1 MTPLR
6 SVRPAVLLY
15 LTLWSAGLASAQVDP
30 RAEALLNG
38 MDESFSQAPQLE
50 AYESLDTMDLTLCF
64 TFYEA
69 GEAQP
74 EMCTR
79 MVMDRTNRRMMQ
91 ETHMTFEDEEGSE
104 EHVTK
109 IVHKD
114 GQLTMRDSLLGE
126 TVEMPEAE
134 VAALEATFETIF
146 DQLADLENV
155 LPEEF
160 ESATYDGEVDY
171 GGVLVGEQVTATAL
185 APTFMTGG
193 ASVQETTLRFVFD
206 AEGQL
211 IGSVTESP
219 EGEVMM
225 VYDDPTDEVPLSRMF
240 SGTVYLLEGDEAVIT
255 SQNRLANFAVNEA
268 LDEAL
273 FELGETSE

>member
-6 SVRPAVLLY
+6 CVRPAVLLC
-15 LTLWSAGLASAQVDP
+15 LTLWPAGPASAQVDP

-38 MDESFSQAPQLE
+38 MAESFSQAPQLE

-64 TFYEA
+64 TFYRA

-79 MVMDRTNRRMMQ
+79 MVMDQTNRRMMQ

-109 IVHKD
+109 MVYKD

-126 TVEMPEAE
+126 TVELPEAE
-134 VAALEATFETIF
+134 VAALEATFEAIF
-146 DQLADLENV
+146 DHLADLENV
-155 LPEEF
+155 LPKEF

-171 GGVLVGEQVTATAL
+171 GGVLVGEQVTAL

-206 AEGQL
+206 AEGKL
-211 IGSVTESP
+211 IGTVTESP
-219 EGEVMM
+219 EGEALM
-225 VYDDPTDEVPLSRMF
+225 VYDDPTDEVPFSRMF
-240 SGTVYLLEGDEAVIT
+240 NGTSYLLGGDEAVIT
-255 SQNRLANFAVNEA
+255 SQNRLANFALNEPLA
-268 LDEAL
+268 EAL
-273 FELGETSE
+273 FELGKTSE